1 MSNIL
6 KLAAQAR
13 VNAQLLSVGR
23 KGVWDLSYEDASKA
37 RGEIDEAIRR
47 LQELQKDLA
56 KKLDTSGR
64 RP

>member
-1 MSNIL
+1 VSNIL

-23 KGVWDLSYEDASKA
+23 KSVWDLSYEDALKA

-47 LQELQKDLA
+47 LQELEKDLA